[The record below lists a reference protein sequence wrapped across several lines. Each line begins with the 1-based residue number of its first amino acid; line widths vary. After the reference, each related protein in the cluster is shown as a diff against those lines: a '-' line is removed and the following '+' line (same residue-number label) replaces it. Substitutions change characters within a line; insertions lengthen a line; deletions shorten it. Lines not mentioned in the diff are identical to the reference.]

1 MKVEIKRIEAKSV
14 PMGTSAIVAE
24 FDAIVGDFHIRQ
36 ASLRRNYGD
45 LTYFVG
51 FGGGG
56 KKRTGITLPRHCET
70 RAAILA
76 AAVEALNVRS

>member
-1 MKVEIKRIEAKSV
+1 MNVTITRIEAKSV
-14 PMGTSAIVAE
+14 PMGSSAIVAE
-24 FDAIVGDFHIRQ
+24 FDAQVGDFNIRK

-76 AAVEALNVRS
+76 AAVEAFNVRS